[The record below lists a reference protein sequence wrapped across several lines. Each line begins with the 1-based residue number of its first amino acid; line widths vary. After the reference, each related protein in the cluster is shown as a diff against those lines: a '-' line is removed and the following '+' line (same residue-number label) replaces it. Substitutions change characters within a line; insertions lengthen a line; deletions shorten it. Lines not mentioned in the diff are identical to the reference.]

1 MNERLVT
8 GETALKQTRI
18 EEVVRED
25 SKKVIG
31 AASLRRRQPFVPVPL
46 LKKKVSSSKKKETH
60 QKSAVQVLGE
70 RSER

>member
-8 GETALKQTRI
+8 GETALKQARI
-18 EEVVRED
+18 EEIVRED

-31 AASLRRRQPFVPVPL
+31 AAGLRRRPTFVPVPL
-46 LKKKVSSSKKKETH
+46 YKKKVSSSNKKDTH
-60 QKSAVQVLGE
+60 QKSAMQVLGE